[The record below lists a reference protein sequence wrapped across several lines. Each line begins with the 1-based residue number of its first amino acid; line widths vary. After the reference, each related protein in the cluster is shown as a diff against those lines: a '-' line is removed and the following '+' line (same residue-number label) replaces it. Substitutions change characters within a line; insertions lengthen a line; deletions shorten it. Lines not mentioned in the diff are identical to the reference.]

1 MSASTDIC
9 NFCGLN
15 PILCQCSK
23 ESGAY
28 GQCPTE
34 AMIMADRLGTWGIT
48 DPIALVQYGIKMG
61 WLRRPL
67 PPSGQWHHPNQR
79 I

>member
-1 MSASTDIC
+1 
-9 NFCGLN
+9 
-15 PILCQCSK
+15 
-23 ESGAY
+23 
-28 GQCPTE
+28 
-34 AMIMADRLGTWGIT
+34 MADRLGTWGIT